1 MSASKSRR
9 VLARYVI
16 EAYRAT
22 TLRKGVSME
31 THGYTITFDGEMYRL
46 YIPATGEIRE
56 CKTLLPLL
64 RSIVHDFGSDERIRK
79 G

>member
-1 MSASKSRR
+1 
-9 VLARYVI
+9 
-16 EAYRAT
+16 
-22 TLRKGVSME
+22 ME